1 MVSISTRIGNKII
14 EKPVMLAS
22 GILDETSGSIIRA
35 LQSGADIAVTKSIGI
50 EERRGYETPVISV
63 IQTGLLN
70 AVGLANP
77 GIDAFLEEFSEI
89 QFKDKIAVSIFGK
102 DEEEFSYLAKRVE
115 EAGFGIVELNLSC
128 PHVQGV
134 GSEVGQDP
142 DLVESIINEIRNKTN
157 LQIWSKLTPNVTDLV
172 DIAKAAA
179 KSDAYV
185 LINTLKATGVDIY
198 SRNFLLSNK
207 IGGYSGPGIK
217 PVALRSVYDVYK
229 ETGKDII
236 GVGGITTWSD
246 AVEFFLMGA
255 RAIQVGTGIYYEDY
269 AIFDKINS
277 GIKKYL
283 EEEGFSSLEDI
294 VGFMVRR

>member
-1 MVSISTRIGNKII
+1 MVSISTRIGSKII

-35 LQSGADIAVTKSIGI
+35 LQSGAGIAVTKSIGT

-198 SRNFLLSNK
+198 SRSFLLSNK

-236 GVGGITTWSD
+236 GVGGITNWSD

-269 AIFDKINS
+269 AIFEKINS